1 MPKLTGA
8 TAVPRGEP
16 AVAVTSRQIS
26 WMNADDLQV
35 SGIATAYRLFDVGY
49 EIDLERVGALL
60 GGDTRGRSV
69 PARAEGRAFEI
80 RQPPLSA
87 RLGERE
93 IRVDGTSYRAVFQAH
108 FFDFGVCS
116 LRLTVAR
123 GSPCRW
129 SEFIAFGNAFDASA
143 GLATFFRTEL
153 DALLD
158 RVRPSIERP
167 RVAPVVEDYVVFRL
181 HSVASRGGPVLASEA
196 ITDDHLVPL
205 LLGEQRRLSETATRE
220 LLGNRFSYYADD
232 LAVLTWD
239 NALVV
244 EPRIDDQD
252 VELVL
257 EFANAQLLELRVYD
271 ALLDSELPALYD
283 RIAAARRRLQLS
295 RGYRGLLGSVQTRV
309 ADVTEIVERAENA
322 FKVTDDVYLARIY
335 EKALELFRERS
346 WRSGINRKLAIFRET
361 YEMLNGEAQAARAE
375 LLELAIVLLIVFE
388 IVLSFIR

>member
-1 MPKLTGA
+1 MSA
-8 TAVPRGEP
+8 
-16 AVAVTSRQIS
+16 
-26 WMNADDLQV
+26 NDLRV
-35 SGIATAYRLFDVGY
+35 SGIATAYRLYDVGY
-49 EIDLERVGALL
+49 EIDLERVNALL
-60 GGDTRGRSV
+60 GADIRGRSV

-87 RLGERE
+87 RLGERD
-93 IRVDGTSYRAVFQAH
+93 IQIDGRAYRAVFGAR

-116 LRLTVAR
+116 LRLTVAATA
-123 GSPCRW
+123 PCSW
-129 SEFIAFGNAFDASA
+129 QEFIAFGTALDASA
-143 GLATFFRTEL
+143 ALAPLFQHEL
-153 DALLD
+153 QALLE
-158 RVRPSIERP
+158 RVRPAIERP
-167 RVAPVVEDYVVFRL
+167 RLAPVVEDYVVFRL
-181 HSVASRGGPVLASEA
+181 HALEQDGTPVLGSEA
-196 ITDDHLVPL
+196 LSDDHLVPL
-205 LLGEQRRLSETATRE
+205 LLGEQRRLATPARRE

-244 EPRIDDQD
+244 EPRADDED

-295 RGYRGLLGSVQTRV
+295 RTFRGLLSSVQGRV
-309 ADVTEIVERAENA
+309 ADVTEIVERADNA
-322 FKVTDDVYLARIY
+322 FKVIDDVYLARIY

-346 WRSGINRKLAIFRET
+346 WRSGISRKLAIFRET

>member
-1 MPKLTGA
+1 
-8 TAVPRGEP
+8 
-16 AVAVTSRQIS
+16 
-26 WMNADDLQV
+26 MNADDLRV
-35 SGIATAYRLFDVGY
+35 SGGATAYRLYDVGY
-49 EIDLERVGALL
+49 ELDLERIGELL
-60 GGDTRGRSV
+60 GGDIRGRSV

-87 RLGERE
+87 ILGERD
-93 IRVDGTSYRAVFQAH
+93 IRIDGAVYRALFQAH

-123 GSPCRW
+123 PAPCSW
-129 SEFIAFGNAFDASA
+129 SEFTAFGNAFDASPD
-143 GLATFFRTEL
+143 LATFFQTEL
-153 DALLD
+153 DALLE
-158 RVRPSIERP
+158 RVRPAVERP

-181 HSVASRGGPVLASEA
+181 HAIDHRGASVMASEA
-196 ITDDHLVPL
+196 FSEDHLVPL
-205 LLGEQRRLSETATRE
+205 LLGEQRGLAAPARRE

-244 EPRIDDQD
+244 EPRPDDQD

-271 ALLDSELPALYD
+271 ALLDGELPALYD

-295 RGYRGLLGSVQTRV
+295 RTYRGLLGSVQARI

-335 EKALELFRERS
+335 EKALEIFRERS
-346 WRSGINRKLAIFRET
+346 WRSGISRKLTIFRET

-375 LLELAIVLLIVFE
+375 LLELAIVLLIVFD

>member
-1 MPKLTGA
+1 MPRA
-8 TAVPRGEP
+8 EP
-16 AVAVTSRQIS
+16 AAAVTSRQIS
-26 WMNADDLQV
+26 MMNASDLRV
-35 SGIATAYRLFDVGY
+35 SGIATAYQLFDVGY

-87 RLGERE
+87 ALGERD
-93 IRVDGTSYRAVFQAH
+93 ITVDGARYQALLQVR

-116 LRLTVAR
+116 LRLSVA
-123 GSPCRW
+123 GPTPCPW
-129 SEFIAFGNAFDASA
+129 PEFVAFGNAFDASA
-143 GLATFFRTEL
+143 ALAGLFQTEL
-153 DALLD
+153 QALLD
-158 RVRPSIERP
+158 RVRAAIERP
-167 RVAPVVEDYVVFRL
+167 RVAPVIEDYVVFRL
-181 HSVASRGGPVLASEA
+181 HAIESRGVSVMASEA
-196 ITDDHLVPL
+196 LTDDHLVPL
-205 LLGEQRRLSETATRE
+205 LLGERRGLSTPARRE

-244 EPRIDDQD
+244 EPRADDQD

-283 RIAAARRRLQLS
+283 RIALARRRLQLS
-295 RGYRGLLGSVQTRV
+295 RTYRGLLGSVQARV

-346 WRSGINRKLAIFRET
+346 WRSGISRKLAIFRET

>member
-1 MPKLTGA
+1 
-8 TAVPRGEP
+8 
-16 AVAVTSRQIS
+16 
-26 WMNADDLQV
+26 MNVDELRV
-35 SGIATAYRLFDVGY
+35 SGIATAYRLYDVGY
-49 EIDLERVGALL
+49 EIDLERVGTLL
-60 GGDTRGRSV
+60 GGDPRGRSV

-87 RLGERE
+87 RLGERDFR
-93 IRVDGTSYRAVFQAH
+93 IDGATYRAMLQAR

-123 GSPCRW
+123 PSPCTW
-129 SEFIAFGNAFDASA
+129 SEFVAFGNAFDASA
-143 GLATFFRTEL
+143 GLATFFQSEL
-153 DALLD
+153 DALLE
-158 RVRPSIERP
+158 RVRPAIERP
-167 RVAPVVEDYVVFRL
+167 RVAPVIEDYVVFRL
-181 HSVASRGGPVLASEA
+181 HSVASRGVSVMASEA

-205 LLGEQRRLSETATRE
+205 LLGEQRGLSTPARRE

-244 EPRIDDQD
+244 EPRADDQD

-283 RIAAARRRLQLS
+283 RIAVARRRLQLS
-295 RGYRGLLGSVQTRV
+295 RTYRGLLGSVQARV

-335 EKALELFRERS
+335 EKALELFREHN
-346 WRSGINRKLAIFRET
+346 WRSGISRKLAIFRET

>member
-1 MPKLTGA
+1 MKLDEL
-8 TAVPRGEP
+8 R
-16 AVAVTSRQIS
+16 
-26 WMNADDLQV
+26 V
-35 SGIATAYRLFDVGY
+35 SGIATAYRLYDVGY
-49 EIDLERVGALL
+49 EIDLERVGTLL

-87 RLGERE
+87 RLGERDFR
-93 IRVDGTSYRAVFQAH
+93 IDGAAYRAMLQAR

-123 GSPCRW
+123 PAPCTW

-143 GLATFFRTEL
+143 GLATFFQSEL
-153 DALLD
+153 DSLLE

-167 RVAPVVEDYVVFRL
+167 RVAPVIEDYVVFRL
-181 HSVASRGGPVLASEA
+181 HAVESRGVSVMASEA

-205 LLGEQRRLSETATRE
+205 LLGEQRGLSAPARRE

-244 EPRIDDQD
+244 EPRAADED

-283 RIAAARRRLQLS
+283 RIAVARRRLQLS
-295 RGYRGLLGSVQTRV
+295 RTYRGLLGSVQARV

-346 WRSGINRKLAIFRET
+346 WRTGISRKLAIFRET